1 MVYLPSIASFALLAA
16 TTVVGNPGAAPLSSA
31 EVAQSSKL
39 HQTARRSLGACQ
51 DTLSRRDK
59 LEKSAA
65 RRTALVDELRR
76 KRGLST
82 RATYKHATT
91 AYDVS
96 STAHLSSEA
105 NITMELDQGIS
116 YVRGEY
122 VRSTISEDQSGV
134 YTYVDLELIDLSTC
148 KTAPDLYIDFW
159 HCNSTGAYSGVLGS
173 GNDNP
178 SDLPNVDKTFLRG
191 IQPTNQEGHASFET
205 IFPGHYSGRATHFDT
220 VIHSQGTVFGNGT
233 FTAPSVHYIGQIFF
247 DQDLISIV
255 EATSPYNTNII
266 EITTN
271 SVDQVFVLSFGSTVL
286 EYLYLGDD
294 ISDGLL
300 LWGVIGV
307 DMGTTF
313 EITPAAT
320 LTEHG
325 GVIHDP
331 SSIGGGNM
339 TGNFPSGAGSDNS
352 TSSGSDTTGNL
363 PSGDES
369 GESTSSSDSSTISP
383 FHGDLLC
390 NCTSYTA

>member
-1 MVYLPSIASFALLAA
+1 MVYLLSIASFVLLAA
-16 TTVVGNPGAAPLSSA
+16 TTVVGNPGAAPLSGA
-31 EVAQSSKL
+31 EVIRSPKL
-39 HQTARRSLGACQ
+39 HSAAPRSLGACQ

-59 LEKSAA
+59 IEKSAA

-76 KRGLST
+76 KRGLAT
-82 RATYKHATT
+82 RAPYKRTT
-91 AYDVS
+91 TSYNVS
-96 STAHLSSEA
+96 SATHMSSEA
-105 NITMELDQGIS
+105 NLTMELDQGMS

-148 KTAPDLYIDFW
+148 ETAPDLYIDFW

-173 GNDNP
+173 GNGNP
-178 SDLPNVDKTFLRG
+178 SDLSNVDKTFLRG

-205 IFPGHYSGRATHFDT
+205 VFPGHYSGRATHFDV

-233 FTAPSVHYIGQIFF
+233 FTAPSVHHIGQIFF

-271 SVDQVFVLSFGSTVL
+271 SVDQVFVLGFGSTVL

-307 DMGTTF
+307 DMSTTY

-331 SSIGGGNM
+331 SSIGVGNM
-339 TGNFPSGAGSDNS
+339 TGNFPSGAGSVNS
-352 TSSGSDTTGNL
+352 TSSGSDTTSNL

-369 GESTSSSDSSTISP
+369 GESTSSSDNSTISLL
-383 FHGDLLC
+383 HGDLIC
-390 NCTSYTA
+390 KCTSYTA

>member
-16 TTVVGNPGAAPLSSA
+16 TTVVGNPRAAPLSGA
-31 EVAQSSKL
+31 EVSRSSKL
-39 HQTARRSLGACQ
+39 HQTAPRSLGPCQ

-59 LEKSAA
+59 IEKSAA

-76 KRGLST
+76 KRGLAT
-82 RATYKHATT
+82 RAPYKRTATS
-91 AYDVS
+91 YNVS
-96 STAHLSSEA
+96 STTHSSTEA
-105 NITMELDQGIS
+105 NVTMELDQGMS

-134 YTYVDLELIDLSTC
+134 YAYVDLELIDLSTC
-148 KTAPDLYIDFW
+148 ETAPDLYIDFW
-159 HCNSTGAYSGVLGS
+159 HCNSTGVYSGVLGS
-173 GNDNP
+173 GNGNP
-178 SDLPNVDKTFLRG
+178 SDLSNVDKTFLRG

-205 IFPGHYSGRATHFDT
+205 VFPGHYSGRATHFDT
-220 VIHSQGTVFGNGT
+220 VIHSQGTVFGNST
-233 FTAPSVHYIGQIFF
+233 FTAPSVHYVGQIFF

-255 EATSPYNTNII
+255 EATSPYNTNTIG
-266 EITTN
+266 ITTN
-271 SVDQVFVLSFGSTVL
+271 FVDQVFVLSFGSTIL

-307 DMGTTF
+307 DMGTTY

-331 SSIGGGNM
+331 SSVGGGNM

-352 TSSGSDTTGNL
+352 TSSGNDTIGSL

-369 GESTSSSDSSTISP
+369 GESTSSSDNSTISLL
-383 FHGDLLC
+383 HGDLLC
-390 NCTSYTA
+390 KCTSYTA